1 MRTSVD
7 SSNAQVAMKPVL
19 TNFMRR
25 LDKTLT
31 KIHKNQRI
39 YVSTDWSAVS
49 TLLRGLYQVSVEKYL
64 TPMNNMTRPSG
75 SILT

>member
-1 MRTSVD
+1 
-7 SSNAQVAMKPVL
+7 MKPVL

-64 TPMNNMTRPSG
+64 TFF
-75 SILT
+75 

>member
-1 MRTSVD
+1 MGTIKFLRTSVD

-64 TPMNNMTRPSG
+64 TFF
-75 SILT
+75 

>member
-1 MRTSVD
+1 MGTINFLRTSVD

-64 TPMNNMTRPSG
+64 NPY
-75 SILT
+75 